1 MLCCVC
7 TGLGKSIQVI
17 VVIEETGSHR
27 APNDD
32 RSGGFLD
39 SRFQEFLNHMPVTIV
54 YFPSPIP
61 PQASQACRRYKVMF
75 EANID
80 LCQ

>member
-1 MLCCVC
+1 MMCCVC

-32 RSGGFLD
+32 RSGRFLD
-39 SRFQEFLNHMPVTIV
+39 SRFQEFLNHMLTI
-54 YFPSPIP
+54 
-61 PQASQACRRYKVMF
+61 
-75 EANID
+75 
-80 LCQ
+80 